1 MSLAL
6 GQNQRLSQSQTLSP
20 AMWMGLN
27 LLAMPIA
34 ELKDAVR
41 HELENNPAV
50 TEKSYSVRLQ
60 ARHSSV
66 DPTILENV
74 ADSAEETLEE
84 HLLCWT
90 SVLDCALHKGSFGLE
105 IHLLTFAGEKIPRIP
120 TCARLV
126 MRPWAPEGDIPMIL
140 SENH

>member
-84 HLLCWT
+84 HL
-90 SVLDCALHKGSFGLE
+90 SLE
-105 IHLLTFAGEKIPRIP
+105 
-120 TCARLV
+120 
-126 MRPWAPEGDIPMIL
+126 
-140 SENH
+140 